1 MQLTKKM
8 EQCDLRQQFLQ
19 LQDKKLNNSQFKR
32 QKEDKEDH
40 KERGMR
46 SARKVRVVEVTWR
59 GTKFPRLKFPPR
71 SVTTTVHH
79 RVAKTKKIFH
89 QTHTW
94 GYPQLRGL
102 YIVIMQNLAHFKS
115 NFARAG
121 CVQNVEKDLRP
132 TECPRL

>member
-1 MQLTKKM
+1 MILDSISSVARQKI
-8 EQCDLRQQFLQ
+8 EQFPIQE
-19 LQDKKLNNSQFKR
+19 

-79 RVAKTKKIFH
+79 RVAKTKKILH
-89 QTHTW
+89 LTHTW
-94 GYPQLRGL
+94 GC
-102 YIVIMQNLAHFKS
+102 I
-115 NFARAG
+115 
-121 CVQNVEKDLRP
+121 
-132 TECPRL
+132 